1 MGEGFGTNA
10 KYWALKRQFFGTLSY
25 NLYRSVIILN
35 YVSNVT
41 EEILS
46 AILKCIDE
54 AIHVVNTE
62 GITIFYN
69 EVAAKHDGLGIKEV
83 IGKPLLS
90 VFPSLNEHSSTLLKV
105 IETKKPIYNETQSF
119 VNLHGRKIE
128 TVNTTLPIFV
138 QSELIGAVEI
148 AKDYSQIKQLSERL
162 LEVQKS
168 FKHRSGKTIKQQA
181 AYTFNDLLTNNK
193 HFGEIKQ
200 KAEKLAKSDSPILV
214 YGESGTGKELFVQSI
229 HNASNRSAGP
239 FIAQNCAAIPE
250 NLLES
255 ILFGTSKGSY
265 TGALDRPGLFELA
278 NGGTLFLDE
287 LNSMPIDLQAKLL
300 RVLEDGAVRRVGS
313 TNVISVNVRVISA
326 MNVYPKEAMD
336 QNQLRTDLF
345 YRLNVLTFEL
355 MPLRQ
360 RKEDILFLSE
370 IFIRHYNKKLG
381 KQIAGLDNDVIAIF
395 LSHQWPGNVRELK
408 HTIEYMM
415 NVCEGQE
422 LSDHD
427 LPVML
432 RQITPIEEI
441 IIPEKRS
448 SFILREE
455 LKQVEQELIIDALG
469 ICDGNIQ
476 KAAALLDIPRQ
487 TLQYKIKKL
496 NL

>member
-1 MGEGFGTNA
+1 MN
-10 KYWALKRQFFGTLSY
+10 S
-25 NLYRSVIILN
+25 
-35 YVSNVT
+35 VSNVT

-69 EVAAKHDGLGIKEV
+69 EVAAKHDGLGISEV
-83 IGKPLLS
+83 VGKPLLN
-90 VFPSLNEHSSTLLKV
+90 VFPSLNNQSSTLLKV
-105 IETKKPIYNETQSF
+105 IETKKPIFNETQSF
-119 VNLHGRKIE
+119 VNLHGRKID

-138 QSELIGAVEI
+138 QGELIGAVEI

-162 LEVQKS
+162 VEIQKS
-168 FKHRSGKTIKQQA
+168 LKHRGGKAIKQQA
-181 AYTFNDLLTNNK
+181 GYTFSDLITNNK
-193 HFGEIKQ
+193 HFMTIKK

-229 HNASNRSAGP
+229 HNASRRAAGP

-265 TGALDRPGLFELA
+265 TGAVDRPGLFELA

-287 LNSMPIDLQAKLL
+287 LNSMPFDLQAKLL
-300 RVLEDGAVRRVGS
+300 RVIEDGAVRRIGS
-313 TNVISVNVRVISA
+313 SNVISVNVRVISA
-326 MNVYPKEAMD
+326 MNVYPTVAMEA
-336 QNQLRTDLF
+336 NQLRTDLF

-360 RKEDILFLSE
+360 RKEDILYLSD
-370 IFIRHYNKKLG
+370 IFISQYNKQLRKHVS
-381 KQIAGLDNDVIAIF
+381 GLDDQVKAIF
-395 LSHQWPGNVRELK
+395 LNHQWPGNVRELK

-415 NVCEGQE
+415 NVCEGSMLNGQ
-422 LSDHD
+422 D
-427 LPVML
+427 LPMMMKN
-432 RQITPIEEI
+432 IHPDPNEE
-441 IIPEKRS
+441 PRT
-448 SFILREE
+448 SFVLRENLKE
-455 LKQVEQELIIDALG
+455 LEIQLINDALDASG
-469 ICDGNIQ
+469 GNVQ
-476 KAAALLDIPRQ
+476 KAAVLLDIPRQ

-496 NL
+496 NI

>member
-1 MGEGFGTNA
+1 M
-10 KYWALKRQFFGTLSY
+10 R
-25 NLYRSVIILN
+25 LN
-35 YVSNVT
+35 SVSNVT

-69 EVAAKHDGLGIKEV
+69 EVAAKHDGLGISEV
-83 IGKPLLS
+83 VGKPLLN
-90 VFPSLNEHSSTLLKV
+90 VFPSLNNQSSTLLKV

-119 VNLHGRKIE
+119 VNLHGRKID

-138 QSELIGAVEI
+138 QGELIGAVEI

-162 LEVQKS
+162 VEIQKS
-168 FKHRSGKTIKQQA
+168 LKHRGGKAIKQQA
-181 AYTFNDLLTNNK
+181 GYTFSDLITNNK
-193 HFGEIKQ
+193 HFMIIKK

-229 HNASNRSAGP
+229 HNASSRAAGP

-265 TGALDRPGLFELA
+265 TGAVDRPGLFELA

-287 LNSMPIDLQAKLL
+287 LNSMPFDLQAKLL
-300 RVLEDGAVRRVGS
+300 RVIEDGAVRRIGS
-313 TNVISVNVRVISA
+313 SNVISVNVRVISA
-326 MNVYPKEAMD
+326 MNVYPTVAMEA
-336 QNQLRTDLF
+336 NQLRTDLF

-360 RKEDILFLSE
+360 RKEDILYLSD
-370 IFIRHYNKKLG
+370 IFISQYNKQLRKHVS
-381 KQIAGLDNDVIAIF
+381 GLDEQVKAIF
-395 LSHQWPGNVRELK
+395 LNHQWPGNVRELK

-415 NVCEGQE
+415 NVCEGSMLNGQ
-422 LSDHD
+422 D
-427 LPVML
+427 LPMMMKNI
-432 RQITPIEEI
+432 QADPNEE
-441 IIPEKRS
+441 PRT
-448 SFILREE
+448 SFVLRENLKE
-455 LKQVEQELIIDALG
+455 LEIQLINDALDASG
-469 ICDGNIQ
+469 GNVQ
-476 KAAALLDIPRQ
+476 KAAVLLDIPRQ

-496 NL
+496 NI

>member
-1 MGEGFGTNA
+1 MNVN
-10 KYWALKRQFFGTLSY
+10 S
-25 NLYRSVIILN
+25 
-35 YVSNVT
+35 VSNVT

-54 AIHVVNTE
+54 AIHVVNTD

-69 EVAAKHDGLGIKEV
+69 EVAAKHDGLEIKEV
-83 IGKPLLS
+83 VGKPLLS
-90 VFPSLNEHSSTLLKV
+90 VFPSLNEQSSTLLKV
-105 IETKKPIYNETQSF
+105 IDTKKPIYNETQSF

-128 TVNTTLPIFV
+128 TINTTLPIIV
-138 QSELIGAVEI
+138 QGELIGAVEI
-148 AKDYSQIKQLSERL
+148 AKDYTRIKQLSERL
-162 LEVQKS
+162 VEVQKS
-168 FKHRSGKTIKQQA
+168 LTHRSGKAVKQQA
-181 AYTFNDLLTNNK
+181 AYTFVDLLTSNQ
-193 HFGEIKQ
+193 HFSLIKK

-229 HNASNRSAGP
+229 HNASKRATGP

-255 ILFGTSKGSY
+255 ILFGTSRGSY
-265 TGALDRPGLFELA
+265 TGAVDRPGLFELA

-287 LNSMPIDLQAKLL
+287 LNSMPFDLQAKLL

-326 MNVYPKEAMD
+326 MNVYPGEAMD

-355 MPLRQ
+355 IPLRQ
-360 RKEDILFLSE
+360 RKEDILFLSGL
-370 IFIRHYNKKLG
+370 FISQYNEKLG
-381 KQIAGLDNDVIAIF
+381 KQVTGLDDDVKEIF

-415 NVCEGQE
+415 NVCEGRLLTE
-422 LSDHD
+422 YD
-427 LPVML
+427 LPVMMKN
-432 RQITPIEEI
+432 IKPSIES
-441 IIPEKRS
+441 KRS
-448 SFILREE
+448 SFVLREH
-455 LKQVEQELIIDALG
+455 LKEVEVQLINDALKAA
-469 ICDGNIQ
+469 DGNVQ
-476 KAAALLDIPRQ
+476 KAAMLLDIPRQ

>member
-1 MGEGFGTNA
+1 MN
-10 KYWALKRQFFGTLSY
+10 S
-25 NLYRSVIILN
+25 I
-35 YVSNVT
+35 SNVT

-54 AIHVVNTE
+54 AIHVVNTN

-69 EVAAKHDGLGIKEV
+69 EVAAQHDGLDIKEV

-90 VFPSLNEHSSTLLKV
+90 VFPSLNEQSSTLLKV
-105 IETKKPIYNETQSF
+105 IETKKPIFNETQSF

-138 QSELIGAVEI
+138 QGELIGAVEI
-148 AKDYSQIKQLSERL
+148 AKDYSRIKQLSERL
-162 LEVQKS
+162 VEVHKS
-168 FKHRSGKTIKQQA
+168 LKHRSGKTLKQQA
-181 AYTFNDLLTNNK
+181 AYTFSDMLSKNK
-193 HFGEIKQ
+193 NFEQIKQ

-265 TGALDRPGLFELA
+265 TGAVDRPGLFELA

-313 TNVISVNVRVISA
+313 TNVVSVNVRVISA
-326 MNVYPKEAMD
+326 MNVYPGDAMEK
-336 QNQLRTDLF
+336 NQLRTDLF

-360 RKEDILFLSE
+360 RKEDILYLSQ
-370 IFIRHYNKKLG
+370 IFIGHYNKKLR
-381 KQIAGLDNDVIAIF
+381 KHITGLDDQVTAVFIG
-395 LSHQWPGNVRELK
+395 HQWPGNVRELK

-415 NVCEGQE
+415 NVCEGQVLTE
-422 LSDHD
+422 ND

-432 RQITPIEEI
+432 KHMTPMDEI
-441 IIPEKRS
+441 LKPVRS
-448 SFILREE
+448 NSFILREQ
-455 LKQVEQELIIDALG
+455 LKNFERELITDALEA
-469 ICDGNIQ
+469 CNGNIQ

-487 TLQYKIKKL
+487 TLQYKLKKL
-496 NL
+496 ND

>member
-1 MGEGFGTNA
+1 M
-10 KYWALKRQFFGTLSY
+10 KS
-25 NLYRSVIILN
+25 I
-35 YVSNVT
+35 SNVT

-54 AIHVVNTE
+54 AIHVVNTD

-69 EVAAKHDGLGIKEV
+69 EVAAKHDGLDLKEV
-83 IGKPLLS
+83 VGKPLLS

-105 IETKKPIYNETQSF
+105 IETQKPIYNETQSF

-138 QSELIGAVEI
+138 QGELIGAVEI
-148 AKDYSQIKQLSERL
+148 AKDYSRIKQLSERL
-162 LEVQKS
+162 VEIQKS
-168 FKHRSGKTIKQQA
+168 IKHPSGKAMGQQTG
-181 AYTFNDLLTNNK
+181 YHFNDLLTNNQ
-193 HFGEIKQ
+193 HFAMIKK

-229 HNASNRSAGP
+229 HNASNRSGGP

-265 TGALDRPGLFELA
+265 TGAVDRPGLFELA

-287 LNSMPIDLQAKLL
+287 LNSMPFDLQAKLL

-313 TNVISVNVRVISA
+313 TKIISVNVRVISA
-326 MNVYPKEAMD
+326 MNVYPGEAME

-360 RKEDILFLSE
+360 REEDILYLSE
-370 IFIRHYNKKLG
+370 VFISQYNKKLR
-381 KQIAGLDNDVIAIF
+381 KQITGLDKNVSEIF
-395 LSHQWPGNVRELK
+395 LSHPWPGNVRELK

-415 NVCEGQE
+415 NVSEGVKLIE
-422 LSDHD
+422 HD

-432 RQITPIEEI
+432 KKMKPIENNNERM
-441 IIPEKRS
+441 RS
-448 SFILREE
+448 TFVLRDH
-455 LKQVEQELIIDALG
+455 LKEVEQELISEALA
-469 ICDGNIQ
+469 ICNGNVQ
-476 KAAALLDIPRQ
+476 KASALLDIPRQ

>member
-1 MGEGFGTNA
+1 MN
-10 KYWALKRQFFGTLSY
+10 S
-25 NLYRSVIILN
+25 
-35 YVSNVT
+35 VSNVT

-69 EVAAKHDGLGIKEV
+69 QVAARHDGLEISEV

-90 VFPSLNEHSSTLLKV
+90 VFPSLNDQSSTLLKV

-138 QSELIGAVEI
+138 QGQLIGAVEI
-148 AKDYSQIKQLSERL
+148 AKDYSRIKQLSERL
-162 LEVQKS
+162 VEIQKGLRLS
-168 FKHRSGKTIKQQA
+168 NGKAVKQQA
-181 AYTFNDLLTNNK
+181 GYTFSDVLTTNK
-193 HFGEIKQ
+193 HFMMVKK

-229 HNASNRSAGP
+229 HNASKRAAGP

-265 TGALDRPGLFELA
+265 TGAVDRPGLFELA

-287 LNSMPIDLQAKLL
+287 LNSMPFDLQAKLL

-313 TNVISVNVRVISA
+313 TNVTSVNVRVISA
-326 MNVYPKEAMD
+326 MNVYPGKAMEE
-336 QNQLRTDLF
+336 NQLRTDLF

-355 MPLRQ
+355 IPLRQ
-360 RKEDILFLSE
+360 RKEDILYLSDL
-370 IFIRHYNKKLG
+370 FISQYNHELRKHVT
-381 KQIAGLDNDVIAIF
+381 GLDEKAKSVF
-395 LSHQWPGNVRELK
+395 LTHQWPGNVRELK

-415 NVCEGQE
+415 NVCEGE
-422 LSDHD
+422 KLTAHD
-427 LPVML
+427 LPMML
-432 RQITPIEEI
+432 KNIA
-441 IIPEKRS
+441 PEPVS
-448 SFILREE
+448 SAPSLVLRENLKE
-455 LKQVEQELIIDALG
+455 LEVQLIREALEISG
-469 ICDGNIQ
+469 GNIQ
-476 KAAALLDIPRQ
+476 QAAVLLDIPRQ

-496 NL
+496 KI

>member
-1 MGEGFGTNA
+1 MN
-10 KYWALKRQFFGTLSY
+10 S
-25 NLYRSVIILN
+25 
-35 YVSNVT
+35 VSNVT

-69 EVAAKHDGLGIKEV
+69 QVAARHDGLEISEV

-90 VFPSLNEHSSTLLKV
+90 VFPSLNDQSSTLLKV

-138 QSELIGAVEI
+138 QGQLIGAVEI
-148 AKDYSQIKQLSERL
+148 AKDYSRIKQLSERL
-162 LEVQKS
+162 VEIQKGLRLS
-168 FKHRSGKTIKQQA
+168 NGKAVKQQA
-181 AYTFNDLLTNNK
+181 GYTFSDVLTTNK
-193 HFGEIKQ
+193 HFMLVKK

-229 HNASNRSAGP
+229 HNASKRAAGP

-265 TGALDRPGLFELA
+265 TGAVDRPGLFELA

-287 LNSMPIDLQAKLL
+287 LNSMPFDLQAKLL

-313 TNVISVNVRVISA
+313 TNVTSVNVRVISA
-326 MNVYPKEAMD
+326 MNVYPGKAMEE
-336 QNQLRTDLF
+336 NQLRTDLF

-355 MPLRQ
+355 IPLRQ
-360 RKEDILFLSE
+360 RKEDILYLSDL
-370 IFIRHYNKKLG
+370 FISQYNHELRKHVT
-381 KQIAGLDNDVIAIF
+381 GLDEKAKSVF
-395 LSHQWPGNVRELK
+395 LTHQWPGNVRELK

-415 NVCEGQE
+415 NVCEGE
-422 LSDHD
+422 KLTAHD
-427 LPVML
+427 LPMML
-432 RQITPIEEI
+432 KNIA
-441 IIPEKRS
+441 PEPVS
-448 SFILREE
+448 SAPSLVLRENLKE
-455 LKQVEQELIIDALG
+455 LEVQLIKDALEASG
-469 ICDGNIQ
+469 GNIQ
-476 KAAALLDIPRQ
+476 QAAILLDIPRQ

-496 NL
+496 NIQP

>member
-1 MGEGFGTNA
+1 MN
-10 KYWALKRQFFGTLSY
+10 S
-25 NLYRSVIILN
+25 
-35 YVSNVT
+35 VSNVT

-69 EVAAKHDGLGIKEV
+69 EVAAKHDGLGIGEV
-83 IGKPLLS
+83 VGKPLLN
-90 VFPSLNEHSSTLLKV
+90 VFPSLNNQSSTLLKV

-119 VNLHGRKIE
+119 VNLHGRKID

-138 QSELIGAVEI
+138 QGELIGAVEI

-162 LEVQKS
+162 VEMQKS
-168 FKHRSGKTIKQQA
+168 LKHRGGKAIKQQA
-181 AYTFNDLLTNNK
+181 GYTFSDLLTDNK
-193 HFGEIKQ
+193 HFMTVKK

-229 HNASNRSAGP
+229 HNASSRAAGP

-265 TGALDRPGLFELA
+265 TGAVDRPGLFELA

-287 LNSMPIDLQAKLL
+287 LNSMPFDLQAKLL
-300 RVLEDGAVRRVGS
+300 RVIEDGAVRRIGGS
-313 TNVISVNVRVISA
+313 IVISVNVRVISA
-326 MNVYPKEAMD
+326 MNVYPTVAMEE
-336 QNQLRTDLF
+336 NQLRTDLF

-360 RKEDILFLSE
+360 RKEDIFYLSD
-370 IFIRHYNKKLG
+370 IFISQYNKRLR
-381 KQIAGLDNDVIAIF
+381 KQVSGLDEHVKAIF
-395 LSHQWPGNVRELK
+395 TKHPWPGNVRELK

-415 NVCEGQE
+415 NVCEANMLTGQ
-422 LSDHD
+422 D
-427 LPVML
+427 LPMMMKNIQPDSGEQT
-432 RQITPIEEI
+432 RT
-441 IIPEKRS
+441 
-448 SFILREE
+448 SFVLRENLKE
-455 LKQVEQELIIDALG
+455 LEIQLINDALNASG
-469 ICDGNIQ
+469 GNVQ
-476 KAAALLDIPRQ
+476 KAAVLLDIPRQ

-496 NL
+496 NI

>member
-1 MGEGFGTNA
+1 MN
-10 KYWALKRQFFGTLSY
+10 
-25 NLYRSVIILN
+25 SVF
-35 YVSNVT
+35 NVT

-69 EVAAKHDGLGIKEV
+69 QVAATHDGLKISEV

-90 VFPSLNEHSSTLLKV
+90 VFPSLNNQSSTLLKV
-105 IETKKPIYNETQSF
+105 IETKKPIYHETQAF

-138 QSELIGAVEI
+138 EGELIGAVEI
-148 AKDYSQIKQLSERL
+148 AKDYSRIKQLSERL
-162 LEVQKS
+162 VEIQKDLTP
-168 FKHRSGKTIKQQA
+168 RNGMAVKQQVG
-181 AYTFNDLLTNNK
+181 YTFRDVLTINQSFINVK
-193 HFGEIKQ
+193 K

-229 HNASNRSAGP
+229 HHASKRVSGP
-239 FIAQNCAAIPE
+239 FITQNCAAIPE

-265 TGALDRPGLFELA
+265 TGAVDRPGLFELA

-287 LNSMPIDLQAKLL
+287 LNSMPFDLQAKLL
-300 RVLEDGAVRRVGS
+300 RVLEDGAVRRIGS
-313 TNVISVNVRVISA
+313 TKVTSVNVRVISA
-326 MNVYPKEAMD
+326 MNVYPKKAMEE
-336 QNQLRTDLF
+336 NKLRTDLF

-355 MPLRQ
+355 IPLRQ

-370 IFIRHYNKKLG
+370 LFISHYNFELR
-381 KQIAGLDNDVIAIF
+381 KQVTGLDENVKSTF
-395 LSHQWPGNVRELK
+395 LTHLWPGNVRELK

-415 NVCEGQE
+415 NVCEGDQ
-422 LSDHD
+422 LTVAD
-427 LPVML
+427 LPLML
-432 RQITPIEEI
+432 KNFAQKPGNSI
-441 IIPEKRS
+441 S
-448 SFILREE
+448 GLALREN
-455 LKQVEQELIIDALG
+455 LKEFEVQLIRNALEISG
-469 ICDGNIQ
+469 GKIHQ
-476 KAAALLDIPRQ
+476 AAILLDIPRQ

-496 NL
+496 NIH

>member
-1 MGEGFGTNA
+1 M
-10 KYWALKRQFFGTLSY
+10 R
-25 NLYRSVIILN
+25 LN
-35 YVSNVT
+35 SVSNVT

-69 EVAAKHDGLGIKEV
+69 EVAAKHDGLGIGEV
-83 IGKPLLS
+83 VGKPLLN
-90 VFPSLNEHSSTLLKV
+90 VFPSLNNQSSTLLKV

-119 VNLHGRKIE
+119 VNLHGRKID

-138 QSELIGAVEI
+138 QGELIGAVEI

-162 LEVQKS
+162 VEIQKS
-168 FKHRSGKTIKQQA
+168 LKHRGGKASKQQA
-181 AYTFNDLLTNNK
+181 GYTFSDLLTDNK
-193 HFGEIKQ
+193 HFMTVKK

-229 HNASNRSAGP
+229 HNASSRAAGP

-265 TGALDRPGLFELA
+265 TGAVDRPGLFELA

-287 LNSMPIDLQAKLL
+287 LNSMPFDLQAKLL
-300 RVLEDGAVRRVGS
+300 RVIEDGAVRRIGGS
-313 TNVISVNVRVISA
+313 NVISVNVRVISA
-326 MNVYPKEAMD
+326 MNVYPTVAMEA
-336 QNQLRTDLF
+336 NQLRTDLF

-360 RKEDILFLSE
+360 RKQDILYLSD
-370 IFIRHYNKKLG
+370 IFISQYNKQLRKHVS
-381 KQIAGLDNDVIAIF
+381 GLDDQVKAIF
-395 LSHQWPGNVRELK
+395 LKHQWPGNVRELK

-415 NVCEGQE
+415 NVCEGSILTGQ
-422 LSDHD
+422 D
-427 LPVML
+427 LPMMMKNI
-432 RQITPIEEI
+432 QPEPGEET
-441 IIPEKRS
+441 RT
-448 SFILREE
+448 SFVLRENLKE
-455 LKQVEQELIIDALG
+455 LEIQLINDALNASG
-469 ICDGNIQ
+469 GNVQ
-476 KAAALLDIPRQ
+476 KAAVLLDIPRQ
-487 TLQYKIKKL
+487 TLQYKMKKL
-496 NL
+496 NI

>member
-1 MGEGFGTNA
+1 M
-10 KYWALKRQFFGTLSY
+10 KS
-25 NLYRSVIILN
+25 
-35 YVSNVT
+35 VSNVT

-69 EVAAKHDGLGIKEV
+69 EVAARHDGLEISEV
-83 IGKPLLS
+83 VGKPLLS
-90 VFPSLNEHSSTLLKV
+90 VFPSLNDQSSTLLKV
-105 IETKKPIYNETQSF
+105 IETKKPIFNETQSF

-138 QSELIGAVEI
+138 QGELIGAVEI
-148 AKDYSQIKQLSERL
+148 AKDYSRIKELSERL
-162 LEVQKS
+162 VEIQKS
-168 FKHRSGKTIKQQA
+168 MKHRGGKAVKQQA
-181 AYTFNDLLTNNK
+181 GYTFSDLLTNNK
-193 HFGEIKQ
+193 HFSMVKR

-229 HNASNRSAGP
+229 HNASNRAAGP

-255 ILFGTSKGSY
+255 ILFGTSRGSY
-265 TGALDRPGLFELA
+265 TGAVDRPGLFELA

-287 LNSMPIDLQAKLL
+287 LNSMPFDLQAKLL

-313 TNVISVNVRVISA
+313 TKVISVNVRVISA
-326 MNVYPKEAMD
+326 MNVYPNQAMEE
-336 QNQLRTDLF
+336 NQLRTDLF

-360 RKEDILFLSE
+360 RKEDILYLTE
-370 IFIRHYNKKLG
+370 IFISQYNKQLQKNVS
-381 KQIAGLDNDVIAIF
+381 GLEERIKGVF
-395 LSHQWPGNVRELK
+395 LKHQWPGNVRELK
-408 HTIEYMM
+408 HTLEYMM
-415 NVCEGQE
+415 NVCEGDKLTE
-422 LSDHD
+422 ND
-427 LPVML
+427 LPMML
-432 RQITPIEEI
+432 KNIQPAEVPSTRTSFVLRNHLKELEIQLIT
-441 IIPEKRS
+441 
-448 SFILREE
+448 
-455 LKQVEQELIIDALG
+455 DALEASG
-469 ICDGNIQ
+469 GNIQ

-487 TLQYKIKKL
+487 TLQYKMKKL

>member
-1 MGEGFGTNA
+1 MN
-10 KYWALKRQFFGTLSY
+10 S
-25 NLYRSVIILN
+25 
-35 YVSNVT
+35 VSNVT
-41 EEILS
+41 QEILS

-69 EVAAKHDGLGIKEV
+69 EVAAKHDGLGISEV
-83 IGKPLLS
+83 VGKPLLN
-90 VFPSLNEHSSTLLKV
+90 VFPSLNNQSSTLLKV

-119 VNLHGRKIE
+119 VNLHGRKID

-138 QSELIGAVEI
+138 QGELIGAVEI

-162 LEVQKS
+162 VEIQKS
-168 FKHRSGKTIKQQA
+168 LKHRGGKAIKQQA
-181 AYTFNDLLTNNK
+181 GYTFSDLITNNK
-193 HFGEIKQ
+193 HFMIIKK

-229 HNASNRSAGP
+229 HNASSRAAGP

-265 TGALDRPGLFELA
+265 TGAVDRPGLFELA

-287 LNSMPIDLQAKLL
+287 LNSMPFDLQAKLL
-300 RVLEDGAVRRVGS
+300 RVIEDGAVRRIGS
-313 TNVISVNVRVISA
+313 SNVISVNVRVISA
-326 MNVYPKEAMD
+326 MNVYPTVAMEA
-336 QNQLRTDLF
+336 NQLRTDLF

-360 RKEDILFLSE
+360 RKEDILYLSD
-370 IFIRHYNKKLG
+370 IFISQYNKQLRKHVS
-381 KQIAGLDNDVIAIF
+381 GLDEQVKAIF
-395 LSHQWPGNVRELK
+395 LNHQWPGNVRELK

-415 NVCEGQE
+415 NVCEGSMLNGQ
-422 LSDHD
+422 D
-427 LPVML
+427 LPMMMKNI
-432 RQITPIEEI
+432 QADPNEE
-441 IIPEKRS
+441 PRT
-448 SFILREE
+448 SFVLRENLKE
-455 LKQVEQELIIDALG
+455 LEIQLINDALDASG
-469 ICDGNIQ
+469 GNVQ
-476 KAAALLDIPRQ
+476 KAAVLLDIPRQ

-496 NL
+496 NI

>member
-1 MGEGFGTNA
+1 MN
-10 KYWALKRQFFGTLSY
+10 S
-25 NLYRSVIILN
+25 
-35 YVSNVT
+35 VSNVT

-69 EVAAKHDGLGIKEV
+69 EVAAKHDGLGISEV
-83 IGKPLLS
+83 VGKPLLN
-90 VFPSLNEHSSTLLKV
+90 VFPSLNNQSSTLLKV

-119 VNLHGRKIE
+119 VNLHGRKID

-138 QSELIGAVEI
+138 QGELIGAVEI

-162 LEVQKS
+162 VEIQKS
-168 FKHRSGKTIKQQA
+168 LKHRGGKAIKQQA
-181 AYTFNDLLTNNK
+181 GYTFSDLITNNK
-193 HFGEIKQ
+193 HFMIIKK

-229 HNASNRSAGP
+229 HNASSRAAGP

-265 TGALDRPGLFELA
+265 TGAVDRPGLFELA

-287 LNSMPIDLQAKLL
+287 LNSMPFDLQAKLL
-300 RVLEDGAVRRVGS
+300 RVIEDGAVRRIGS
-313 TNVISVNVRVISA
+313 SNVISVNVRVISA
-326 MNVYPKEAMD
+326 MNVYPTVAMEA
-336 QNQLRTDLF
+336 NQLRTDLF

-360 RKEDILFLSE
+360 RKEDILYLSD
-370 IFIRHYNKKLG
+370 IFISQYNKQLRKHVS
-381 KQIAGLDNDVIAIF
+381 GLDEQVKAIF
-395 LSHQWPGNVRELK
+395 LNHQWPGNVRELK

-415 NVCEGQE
+415 NVCEGSMLNGQ
-422 LSDHD
+422 D
-427 LPVML
+427 LPMMMKNI
-432 RQITPIEEI
+432 QADPNEE
-441 IIPEKRS
+441 PRT
-448 SFILREE
+448 SFVLRENLKE
-455 LKQVEQELIIDALG
+455 LEIQLINDALDASG
-469 ICDGNIQ
+469 GNVQ
-476 KAAALLDIPRQ
+476 KAAVLLDIPRQ

-496 NL
+496 NI

>member
-1 MGEGFGTNA
+1 MN
-10 KYWALKRQFFGTLSY
+10 S
-25 NLYRSVIILN
+25 
-35 YVSNVT
+35 VSNVT

-69 EVAAKHDGLGIKEV
+69 EVAAKHDGLGISEV
-83 IGKPLLS
+83 VGKPLLN
-90 VFPSLNEHSSTLLKV
+90 VFPSLNNQSSTLLKV

-119 VNLHGRKIE
+119 VNLHGRKID

-138 QSELIGAVEI
+138 QGELIGAVEI

-162 LEVQKS
+162 VEIQKS
-168 FKHRSGKTIKQQA
+168 HKHRGGKAVKQQA
-181 AYTFNDLLTNNK
+181 GYTFSDLLTNNK
-193 HFGEIKQ
+193 HFMTVKK

-229 HNASNRSAGP
+229 HNASSRAAGP

-265 TGALDRPGLFELA
+265 TGAVDRPGLFELA

-287 LNSMPIDLQAKLL
+287 LNSMPFDLQAKLL
-300 RVLEDGAVRRVGS
+300 RVIEDGAVRRVGGS
-313 TNVISVNVRVISA
+313 NVTSVNVRVISA
-326 MNVYPKEAMD
+326 MNVYPTVAMEA
-336 QNQLRTDLF
+336 NQLRTDLF

-360 RKEDILFLSE
+360 RTEDILYLSE
-370 IFIRHYNKKLG
+370 IFISEYNKQLRKHVS
-381 KQIAGLDNDVIAIF
+381 GLNDQVKAIF
-395 LSHQWPGNVRELK
+395 LKHQWPGNVRELK

-415 NVCEGQE
+415 NVCEGSMLTSQ
-422 LSDHD
+422 D
-427 LPVML
+427 LPMMMKNI
-432 RQITPIEEI
+432 QPEPDEET
-441 IIPEKRS
+441 RT
-448 SFILREE
+448 SFVLRENLKE
-455 LKQVEQELIIDALG
+455 LEIQLINDALDASG
-469 ICDGNIQ
+469 GNVQ
-476 KAAALLDIPRQ
+476 KAAGLLDIPRQ
-487 TLQYKIKKL
+487 TLQYKMKKL
-496 NL
+496 NI

>member
-1 MGEGFGTNA
+1 MG
-10 KYWALKRQFFGTLSY
+10 
-25 NLYRSVIILN
+25 LN
-35 YVSNVT
+35 SVSNVT

-69 EVAAKHDGLGIKEV
+69 QVAARHDGLEISEV

-90 VFPSLNEHSSTLLKV
+90 VFPSLNDQSSTLLKV

-138 QSELIGAVEI
+138 QGQLIGAVEI
-148 AKDYSQIKQLSERL
+148 AKDYSRIKQLSERL
-162 LEVQKS
+162 VEIQKGLRLS
-168 FKHRSGKTIKQQA
+168 NGKAVKQQA
-181 AYTFNDLLTNNK
+181 GYTFSDVLTTNK
-193 HFGEIKQ
+193 HFMMVKK

-229 HNASNRSAGP
+229 HNASKRAAGP

-265 TGALDRPGLFELA
+265 TGAVDRPGLFELA

-287 LNSMPIDLQAKLL
+287 LNSMPFDLQAKLL

-313 TNVISVNVRVISA
+313 TNVTSVNVRVISA
-326 MNVYPKEAMD
+326 MNVYPGKAMEE
-336 QNQLRTDLF
+336 NQLRTDLF

-355 MPLRQ
+355 IPLRQ
-360 RKEDILFLSE
+360 RKEDILYLSDL
-370 IFIRHYNKKLG
+370 FISQYNHELRKHVT
-381 KQIAGLDNDVIAIF
+381 GLDEKAKSVF
-395 LSHQWPGNVRELK
+395 LTHQWPGNVRELK

-415 NVCEGQE
+415 NVCEGE
-422 LSDHD
+422 KLTAHD
-427 LPVML
+427 LPMML
-432 RQITPIEEI
+432 KNIA
-441 IIPEKRS
+441 PEPVS
-448 SFILREE
+448 SATSLVLRENLKE
-455 LKQVEQELIIDALG
+455 LEVQLIREALEVSG
-469 ICDGNIQ
+469 GNIQ
-476 KAAALLDIPRQ
+476 QAAVLLDIPRQ
-487 TLQYKIKKL
+487 TLQYKMKKL
-496 NL
+496 NI

>member
-1 MGEGFGTNA
+1 MN
-10 KYWALKRQFFGTLSY
+10 S
-25 NLYRSVIILN
+25 
-35 YVSNVT
+35 VSNVT

-69 EVAAKHDGLGIKEV
+69 EIAAKHDGLGISEV
-83 IGKPLLS
+83 VGKPLLS
-90 VFPSLNEHSSTLLKV
+90 VFPSLNNQSSTLLKV

-119 VNLHGRKIE
+119 VNLHGRKID

-138 QSELIGAVEI
+138 HGELIGAVEI

-162 LEVQKS
+162 VEIQ
-168 FKHRSGKTIKQQA
+168 RSLKLRGGKAIKQQA
-181 AYTFNDLLTNNK
+181 GYTFSDLLTNNR
-193 HFGEIKQ
+193 HFMTIKK

-229 HNASNRSAGP
+229 HNASSRAAGP

-265 TGALDRPGLFELA
+265 TGAVDRPGLFELA

-287 LNSMPIDLQAKLL
+287 LNSMPFDLQAKLL
-300 RVLEDGAVRRVGS
+300 RVIEDGAVRRVGGS
-313 TNVISVNVRVISA
+313 NVTSVNVRVISA
-326 MNVYPKEAMD
+326 MNVYPTVAMEA
-336 QNQLRTDLF
+336 NQLRTDLF

-360 RKEDILFLSE
+360 RKEDILYLSA
-370 IFIRHYNKKLG
+370 IFISQYNKQLRKHVS
-381 KQIAGLDNDVIAIF
+381 GLDEHVKTLF
-395 LSHQWPGNVRELK
+395 LKHQWPGNVRELK

-415 NVCEGQE
+415 NVCEGSMLTGQ
-422 LSDHD
+422 D
-427 LPVML
+427 LPMMMKKI
-432 RQITPIEEI
+432 QPEPGEET
-441 IIPEKRS
+441 RT
-448 SFILREE
+448 SFILRENLKE
-455 LKQVEQELIIDALG
+455 LEIQLINDALDASG
-469 ICDGNIQ
+469 GNVQ
-476 KAAALLDIPRQ
+476 KAAVLLDIPRQ
-487 TLQYKIKKL
+487 TLQYKMKKL
-496 NL
+496 NI

>member
-1 MGEGFGTNA
+1 MN
-10 KYWALKRQFFGTLSY
+10 SI
-25 NLYRSVIILN
+25 SD
-35 YVSNVT
+35 VT

-69 EVAAKHDGLGIKEV
+69 EVAAKHDGLDIKEV

-90 VFPSLNEHSSTLLKV
+90 VFPSLNEQSSTLLKV
-105 IETKKPIYNETQSF
+105 IETKKPIFNETQSF

-138 QSELIGAVEI
+138 QGDLIGAVEI
-148 AKDYSQIKQLSERL
+148 AKDYSRIKQLSERL
-162 LEVQKS
+162 VEVQKS
-168 FKHRSGKTIKQQA
+168 FKHRSGKALKQQA
-181 AYTFNDLLTNNK
+181 AYTFSDLMTNNQY
-193 HFGEIKQ
+193 FAQIKQ

-229 HNASNRSAGP
+229 HNASNRSEGP

-265 TGALDRPGLFELA
+265 TGAVDRPGLFELA

-326 MNVYPKEAMD
+326 MNVYPGKAME

-355 MPLRQ
+355 MPLRK
-360 RKEDILFLSE
+360 RKEDILYLSE
-370 IFIRHYNKKLG
+370 IFIGQYNKKLR
-381 KQIAGLDNDVIAIF
+381 KQLTGLDDYVTAVF
-395 LSHQWPGNVRELK
+395 LRHQWPGNVRELK

-415 NVCEGQE
+415 NVCEGQVLTE
-422 LSDHD
+422 YD

-432 RQITPIEEI
+432 KQITPMDEI
-441 IIPEKRS
+441 IKPVRS
-448 SFILREE
+448 NSFILREQLKEFE
-455 LKQVEQELIIDALG
+455 LELIKDALEA
-469 ICDGNIQ
+469 CNGNIQ

-487 TLQYKIKKL
+487 TLQYKLKKL

>member
-1 MGEGFGTNA
+1 MG
-10 KYWALKRQFFGTLSY
+10 
-25 NLYRSVIILN
+25 LN
-35 YVSNVT
+35 SVSNVT

-69 EVAAKHDGLGIKEV
+69 QVAARHDGLEISEV

-90 VFPSLNEHSSTLLKV
+90 VFPSLNDQSSTLLKV

-138 QSELIGAVEI
+138 QGQLIGAVEI
-148 AKDYSQIKQLSERL
+148 AKDYSRIKQLSERL
-162 LEVQKS
+162 VEIQKGLRLS
-168 FKHRSGKTIKQQA
+168 NGKAVKQQA
-181 AYTFNDLLTNNK
+181 GYTFSDVLTTNK
-193 HFGEIKQ
+193 HFMLVKK

-229 HNASNRSAGP
+229 HNASKRAAGP

-265 TGALDRPGLFELA
+265 TGAVDRPGLFELA

-287 LNSMPIDLQAKLL
+287 LNSMPFDLQAKLL

-313 TNVISVNVRVISA
+313 TNVTSVNVRVISA
-326 MNVYPKEAMD
+326 MNVYPGKAMEE
-336 QNQLRTDLF
+336 NQLRTDLF

-355 MPLRQ
+355 IPLRQ
-360 RKEDILFLSE
+360 RKEDILYLSDL
-370 IFIRHYNKKLG
+370 FISQYNHELRKHVT
-381 KQIAGLDNDVIAIF
+381 GLDEKAKSVF
-395 LSHQWPGNVRELK
+395 LTHQWPGNVRELK

-415 NVCEGQE
+415 NVCEGE
-422 LSDHD
+422 KLTAHD
-427 LPVML
+427 LPMML
-432 RQITPIEEI
+432 KNIA
-441 IIPEKRS
+441 PEPVS
-448 SFILREE
+448 SAPSLVLRENLKE
-455 LKQVEQELIIDALG
+455 LEVQLIKDALEASG
-469 ICDGNIQ
+469 GNIQ
-476 KAAALLDIPRQ
+476 QAAILLDIPRQ

-496 NL
+496 NIQP